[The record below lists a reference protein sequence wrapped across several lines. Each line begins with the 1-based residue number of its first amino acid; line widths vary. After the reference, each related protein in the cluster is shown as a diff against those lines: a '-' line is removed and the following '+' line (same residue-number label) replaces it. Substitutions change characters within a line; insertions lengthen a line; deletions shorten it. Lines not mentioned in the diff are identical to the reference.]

1 MDTLW
6 IQINLRSFINQM
18 DASSWF
24 MAPFW
29 FKCRYFCNV
38 VWLWQRYKY
47 TVDISTM
54 ISPKSFLICYL
65 PKPQKYCPNNHKR
78 RVAGGHDNIPPTLNI
93 ILPVPF
99 ITDDP
104 LVIKWYMAPGR
115 APRCTGWAL
124 QHSVRVIKLQCGV
137 LSFLLDVPSGIPA
150 PGTQPGQRN
159 TAFNNA
165 RNISEP

>member
-1 MDTLW
+1 MDSLES
-6 IQINLRSFINQM
+6 LDVSSFIIFPDDPWSLLVSFRQL
-18 DASSWF
+18 
-24 MAPFW
+24 
-29 FKCRYFCNV
+29 FKLPLVVQCCNV
-38 VWLWQRYKY
+38 ICEWPL
-47 TVDISTM
+47 
-54 ISPKSFLICYL
+54 SPKSISICYL

-150 PGTQPGQRN
+150 PGTQPSQRN